1 MGIFISKR
9 EESTHYDNHIVG
21 NITVVINQWK
31 HLIID
36 SGNYMNDII
45 IWIDRINDKL
55 DMWKQ
60 TNIKNAFEYQIIQI
74 CKYVWIDSE

>member
-1 MGIFISKR
+1 M
-9 EESTHYDNHIVG
+9 
-21 NITVVINQWK
+21 
-31 HLIID
+31 D
-36 SGNYMNDII
+36 SGNNINDII
-45 IWIDRINDKL
+45 IWIDWINDKL